1 MGLPKYSIE
10 NNLSNNV
17 EFCLKIFGPGWP
29 VITELYWQDK
39 KCSKLFH
46 FVQIDSTVTQ
56 FIPAQL
62 LTPIEQMYILIKKKY
77 KKYINLLT
85 GVMYRESKNS
95 IIFILI
101 KYANCTL
108 EYINNGHALTIVTLG
123 FQ

>member
-62 LTPIEQMYILIKKKY
+62 LTPIEQMYILIKQKIKFY
-77 KKYINLLT
+77 QFTYW
-85 GVMYRESKNS
+85 GVIYWESENS
-95 IIFILI
+95 ILFILI
-101 KYANCTL
+101 KYTNSAL
-108 EYINNGHALTIVTLG
+108 EYINNGNALTIVTLG